1 MQSILKLLRINKLA
15 TMHDTHEVGS
25 SNLPSPTTLNNIL
38 PVNGLGSKITL
49 YDACSQYE
57 LACSQ
62 RNLRP
67 QSIVTMKQ
75 RIRSYIKWTKCNYV
89 HEVTRQDVKN
99 FAESFP
105 GRWSRVG
112 HRNDV
117 CVFLNWC
124 GQMGF
129 IEEGKFYKVKILDV
143 LQDENP
149 IDVLSVEQANRL
161 MNVLPDR
168 FKARAALQL
177 FTGVRP
183 YESVK
188 IQSNDLD
195 FQGKTLTIQGRY
207 SKLRRMRMLHEL
219 PDNLLAWLE
228 KYPLTETTYNAFRL
242 ARRRYFGAMA
252 HDAMR
257 HTFCTYAYF
266 EMGMEKT
273 MRYTG
278 HSNYKTFHRH
288 YCESSV
294 NPEDSKN
301 FFKIM
306 PRP

>member
-1 MQSILKLLRINKLA
+1 MQSILKILRINKLER
-15 TMHDTHEVGS
+15 MHDTHEVTGS
-25 SNLPSPTTLNNIL
+25 TPVSPTILRNIL

-57 LACSQ
+57 LACGQ

-89 HEVTRQDVKN
+89 HEVTRQDVKK
-99 FAESFP
+99 FAESFT

-124 GQMGF
+124 GQMGY

-149 IDVLSVEQANRL
+149 IDVLSVEQATKL
-161 MNVLPDR
+161 LNVLPDR

-183 YESVK
+183 YESMK
-188 IQSNDLD
+188 IQPSDLD
-195 FQGKTLTIQGRY
+195 FPGKTLTIQGRY

-228 KYPLTETTYNAFRL
+228 KYPLLDTTYNAFRL
-242 ARRRYFGAMA
+242 ARRRYFGSMA

-294 NPEDSKN
+294 NPEDSQN

-306 PRP
+306 PKP